1 MPLTAKG
8 EEIKE
13 NMVKEHGEKAGTSE
27 FYASKNAG
35 TISGVDGPNTATSGP
50 TPPRASQEMIKN
62 PPKNATEA
70 EKATAWAEMI
80 ARRSQPKKDSEG
92 PPPPSGPTE
101 EPAVMPPQN
110 ISPFGASSGP
120 QDCTEG
126 DPFTKQHDFQADGNS
141 PMGRLPQSM
150 SFASMKNWKA
160 F

>member
-13 NMVKEHGEKAGTSE
+13 NMIKEHGEKAGTSE

-35 TISGVDGPNTATSGP
+35 TISGVDEP
-50 TPPRASQEMIKN
+50 T
-62 PPKNATEA
+62 
-70 EKATAWAEMI
+70 
-80 ARRSQPKKDSEG
+80 
-92 PPPPSGPTE
+92 PPSGPTE

-110 ISPFGASSGP
+110 LTQPFGMMEP
-120 QDCTEG
+120 TDCSEG

-150 SFASMKNWKA
+150 SFNQMKNWKA

>member
-35 TISGVDGPNTATSGP
+35 TISGVD
-50 TPPRASQEMIKN
+50 
-62 PPKNATEA
+62 
-70 EKATAWAEMI
+70 
-80 ARRSQPKKDSEG
+80 DDG
-92 PPPPSGPTE
+92 PPTPPSGPTE

-141 PMGRLPQSM
+141 PMGRLPQQM
-150 SFASMKNWKA
+150 SFASMKSWKA